1 MSPAALDLPALG
13 PAALG
18 ISAPDVRSIGSKP
31 ALTAVQNK
39 TMTPEQKRL
48 MGAAQDFE
56 GILITQMLTAMRH
69 AHLAKDPL
77 DSGNASDI
85 MHSMLDAQLGKQI
98 AHSQSFGLAD
108 AIYREFAGMVG
119 PAGQQASPAAARP
132 ASDTAK
138 PGRSSASR

>member
-1 MSPAALDLPALG
+1 MSLASLDLPALG

-18 ISAPDVRSIGSKP
+18 MANPSLRSVGSKP
-31 ALTAVQNK
+31 ALTAAQDK

-56 GILITQMLTAMRH
+56 GILVTQMLTAMRH

-108 AIYREFAGMVG
+108 AIYREFSGMAGSAGHQAATAAG
-119 PAGQQASPAAARP
+119 PAAS
-132 ASDTAK
+132 
-138 PGRSSASR
+138 

>member
-1 MSPAALDLPALG
+1 MSLASLDLPSMG

-18 ISAPDVRSIGSKP
+18 MTAPDVQSIGSKP
-31 ALTAVQNK
+31 SLTAAQSK

-85 MHSMLDAQLGKQI
+85 MHSMLDAQLGKQM
-98 AHSQSFGLAD
+98 AHSESFGLAD
-108 AIYREFAGMVG
+108 AIYREFSGMAGS
-119 PAGQQASPAAARP
+119 AGRQASAAAAP
-132 ASDTAK
+132 EASVAAASGTSRA
-138 PGRSSASR
+138 GR